1 MSKED
6 LELDDDFIDE
16 DTDEGIDESEVS
28 ATSSKS
34 SLTKRR
40 IIDSL
45 LEERRLSKELA
56 DYDYD
61 LD

>member
-16 DTDEGIDESEVS
+16 DDEPIVEEEPVVS
-28 ATSSKS
+28 TKS
-34 SLTKRR
+34 SLAKRR
-40 IIDSL
+40 EVDNL
-45 LEERRLSKELA
+45 LQERRLSKELA

>member
-16 DTDEGIDESEVS
+16 DGEEINEVDP
-28 ATSSKS
+28 ATTSKN

-40 IIDSL
+40 VIDNL
-45 LEERRLSKELA
+45 LDERRLSKELA